1 MFEIVSNEV
10 FKNCSVLFLMILSPQ
25 AVETCWVE
33 GVRLQGQT
41 KFTKMEHCEKAS
53 PLAWPMRRG
62 PWNRVWEDW

>member
-10 FKNCSVLFLMILSPQ
+10 FKNCSVLFPMILSPQ

-41 KFTKMEHCEKAS
+41 KFS
-53 PLAWPMRRG
+53 
-62 PWNRVWEDW
+62 EDGAL